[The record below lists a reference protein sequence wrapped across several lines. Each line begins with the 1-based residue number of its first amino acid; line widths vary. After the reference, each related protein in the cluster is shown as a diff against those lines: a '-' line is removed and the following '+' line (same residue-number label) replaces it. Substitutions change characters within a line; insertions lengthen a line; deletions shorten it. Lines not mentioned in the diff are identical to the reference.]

1 MYFIFRY
8 AHYVLDI
15 EIVALFVRRVV
26 TYGVQ
31 SIIAFTVMYS
41 HVRSEV
47 VAKLVAG
54 YYPRLAACPMEVLLS
69 YPVFS

>member
-1 MYFIFRY
+1 MAPTSKVTSRTPGVDDNYEMYFIFRY

-15 EIVALFVRRVV
+15 EIVALFVRCVV

-47 VAKLVAG
+47 VA
-54 YYPRLAACPMEVLLS
+54 
-69 YPVFS
+69 